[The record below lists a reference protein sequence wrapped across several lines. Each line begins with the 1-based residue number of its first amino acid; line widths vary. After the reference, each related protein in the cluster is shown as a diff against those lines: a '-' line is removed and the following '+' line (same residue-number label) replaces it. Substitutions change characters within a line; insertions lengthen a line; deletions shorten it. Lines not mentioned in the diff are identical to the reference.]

1 MKGPLNAKALCGCG
15 QIERRWNRCTVCIGS
30 PVATVIQCP
39 NSLMN
44 SRPAVFTMPN
54 DSMAMGTKLCV
65 AGRSAYFVT
74 FRGATSS
81 ATLPAVA
88 EVKEMYD
95 AAHICDPPY
104 QK

>member
-1 MKGPLNAKALCGCG
+1 MITPRFKEVYMFA
-15 QIERRWNRCTVCIGS
+15 
-30 PVATVIQCP
+30 
-39 NSLMN
+39 
-44 SRPAVFTMPN
+44 
-54 DSMAMGTKLCV
+54 
-65 AGRSAYFVT
+65 AGKSAYFAT
-74 FRGATSS
+74 FREAASS

>member
-1 MKGPLNAKALCGCG
+1 MKVPLNAIALCRCV
-15 QIERRWNRCTVCIGS
+15 QIERRWNRCTVSIGS
-30 PVATVIQCP
+30 PVATVIHCP

-65 AGRSAYFVT
+65 SGRSAYFVT
-74 FRGATSS
+74 FWGGTSS
-81 ATLPAVA
+81 ATVPVVA
-88 EVKEMYD
+88 EVKGMYD